1 MPTELQIIRASD
13 FVRWGGD
20 GHFDLK
26 ASRLALAQLAHG
38 CRERAINHA
47 LLDLRTFKLRA
58 APVFSPADLRS
69 LVHTFHEMGFRKAH
83 RLAVLYRADPHHR
96 VRLFA
101 SMGKMRGWNVA
112 AFDDLGE
119 AILWL
124 SSDVPKIEL
133 PLPKTKTVPVKIK
146 KQPARKKNNRKNS

>member
-13 FVRWGGD
+13 FIRWGTD
-20 GHFDLK
+20 GNFDLK
-26 ASRLALAQLAHG
+26 ASRLALAQLAHA
-38 CRERAINHA
+38 CSERGINRA

-58 APVFSPADLRS
+58 APVFSRADLQS
-69 LVHTFHEMGFRKAH
+69 LVRTFHEMGFRKEH
-83 RLAVLYRADPHHR
+83 RLAILYRADPHHR
-96 VRLFA
+96 LRLFA

-133 PLPKTKTVPVKIK
+133 RLPKTVPVKIK
-146 KQPARKKNNRKNS
+146 EQPARKKKTRKNS

>member
-13 FVRWGGD
+13 FIRWGTD
-20 GHFDLK
+20 GNFDLK
-26 ASRLALAQLAHG
+26 ASRLALAHLARA
-38 CRERAINHA
+38 CRERGINHA

-69 LVHTFHEMGFRKAH
+69 LVSTFHGMGFRKEH

-96 VRLFA
+96 LRLFA
-101 SMGKMRGWNVA
+101 SMGKKRGWNVA

-124 SSDVPKIEL
+124 SSGEPMIEL
-133 PLPKTKTVPVKIK
+133 PLPKTTPVKIK